1 MGGWLGKSL
10 KHKLSLL
17 VIIAVMVPLLSL
29 GLFSYKIAERLT
41 EEKAKISGMNT
52 LRQLETYMENMVN
65 DAENMSLFLIGSS
78 EVQNYLKTP
87 DSDLLKQTSIIGF
100 LTNLAFSKAYIANI
114 VIEPI
119 NGKDPISSKSINSTG
134 FVDITETD
142 FNYYSTHANWWSSVY
157 SQWTSVGVQKVITMA
172 RPIRSTD
179 KYKEIGKLRISL
191 NQGMIA
197 KHIRQSALER
207 TGFVLLLDENNRIMA
222 GPEEFRTNQ
231 LITET
236 YPGMGSLN
244 GNNGYLN
251 YGEGADMKT
260 VLYDEIS
267 STQWKLV
274 GIIPSEEYRS
284 QNRYFLML
292 TAAAVGVALLLVIAL
307 VVFLIQRVT
316 NPLSALTRI
325 LKKASPEAL
334 PSIPVTSIDEV
345 GELIVSYNRL
355 SSRIVNLTDEVKRN
369 EAMKQQTDMIAL
381 QAQINPHFLYNT
393 LSSVHWLALMSKES
407 RIAEMVGALS
417 DFLRFSLNKG
427 EEYCAVEQE
436 LAHANRYAHI
446 QSIRYPDKFDVHVD
460 ADPELA
466 QSYML
471 KLVLQPLIENAMI
484 HGILKREGKGR
495 ISVWVRRE
503 GMNMKFGVED
513 DGIGI
518 AKEQLAKLMELLAVS
533 EIVQRES
540 SSAAESYGLR
550 NVHKRLLLHY
560 GSGAGLHIIST
571 VGQGT
576 SVTFT
581 IPSLSPDDRKQ
592 EVGGYFNA
600 EADAGS
606 IEHTGSGAR

>member
-1 MGGWLGKSL
+1 MGKSL

-17 VIIAVMVPLLSL
+17 VIIAVMVPLISL
-29 GLFSYKIAERLT
+29 GLFSYKISERLT
-41 EEKAKISGMNT
+41 EEKAKITGMNT
-52 LRQLETYMENMVN
+52 LRQLEVYLENMVN
-65 DAENMSLFLIGSS
+65 DAENMSIFLIGSS
-78 EVQNYLKTP
+78 EVQNFLKSP
-87 DSDLLKQTSIIGF
+87 ESDLLKQTSIIGF

-119 NGKDPISSKSINSTG
+119 NGKPPISSKSLNSTG
-134 FVDITETD
+134 FVDITESD
-142 FNYYSTHANWWSSVY
+142 FDYYSSHAKWWSSVY
-157 SQWTSVGVQKVITMA
+157 SQWTSDGVQKVITMA

-207 TGFVLLLDENNRIMA
+207 TGFVLLLDQNNRVMA
-222 GPEEFRTNQ
+222 GPGDFETNRH
-231 LITET
+231 INET
-236 YPGMGSLN
+236 YPLMGSLD
-244 GNNGYLN
+244 GNNGFLN

-292 TAAAVGVALLLVIAL
+292 TAAAVGVALLLVIGL
-307 VVFLIQRVT
+307 VIFLIQRVT

-334 PSIPVTSIDEV
+334 PSIPVTSLDEV
-345 GELIVSYNRL
+345 GELIISYNRL

-369 EAMKQQTDMIAL
+369 EAMKQQVDMIAL

-393 LSSVHWLALMSKES
+393 LSSVHWLALMSKEVK
-407 RIAEMVGALS
+407 IAKMVGALS

-436 LAHANRYAHI
+436 LAHANRYANI
-446 QSIRYPDKFDVHVD
+446 QSIRYPETFIVHVD
-460 ADPELA
+460 ADPELSH
-466 QSYML
+466 SYML

-484 HGILKREGKGR
+484 HGILRREGVGR
-495 ISVWVRRE
+495 ISVWAKKD
-503 GMNMKFGVED
+503 GTDMNFGVED

-518 AKEQLAKLMELLAVS
+518 AKEQLNRLKELLAAS
-533 EIVQRES
+533 ELVQRDS
-540 SSAAESYGLR
+540 IPSTESYGLR

-560 GSGAGLHIIST
+560 GSGAGLQIRSAL
-571 VGQGT
+571 GQGT
-576 SVTFT
+576 CVSFT
-581 IPSLSPDDRKQ
+581 IPSLASDYRNKGVDSL
-592 EVGGYFNA
+592 V
-600 EADAGS
+600 DAKDIRS
-606 IEHTGSGAR
+606 IEQSGGVAR